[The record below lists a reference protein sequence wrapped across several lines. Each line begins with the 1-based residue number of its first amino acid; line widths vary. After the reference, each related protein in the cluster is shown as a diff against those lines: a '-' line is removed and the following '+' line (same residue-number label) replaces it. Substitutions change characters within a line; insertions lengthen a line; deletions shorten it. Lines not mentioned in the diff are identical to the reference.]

1 MWNLRVLLLKELA
14 DWWQHRLCVCC
25 HLYPGCDSFW
35 FFFFCF
41 FLARE
46 DVRDRRSLMGLYILC
61 DVWGTCSQKY
71 WTHKCAHLPWSHWE
85 GDKMQDTAM
94 SQWCRVTPVTA
105 EWQQKGWFFLNFA
118 ANMNMGSALTDWKR
132 SWTFAGLV
140 FMQTPFASC
149 FAEILDILGCCSIW
163 GADPARA
170 VCSVSCLHHST
181 ATLSSTSLPFKHEGE
196 IKLNVHIWGRW
207 LAPVLQWYLREI
219 FFMLF
224 QQHRRKWKCFL
235 L

>member
-1 MWNLRVLLLKELA
+1 MYSFALESLRGRQNAGHCNVTVVQSHSCNNRVAAERLDFSWILL
-14 DWWQHRLCVCC
+14 QT
-25 HLYPGCDSFW
+25 Y
-35 FFFFCF
+35 
-41 FLARE
+41 
-46 DVRDRRSLMGLYILC
+46 
-61 DVWGTCSQKY
+61 
-71 WTHKCAHLPWSHWE
+71 
-85 GDKMQDTAM
+85 
-94 SQWCRVTPVTA
+94 
-105 EWQQKGWFFLNFA
+105 
-118 ANMNMGSALTDWKR
+118 MGSALTGWKR

-149 FAEILDILGCCSIW
+149 FAEILDILGCCAIW
-163 GADPARA
+163 GADPACA

-196 IKLNVHIWGRW
+196 MKLNVHIWGRW

-235 L
+235 LFILFSLSFPLHCCECLKTHFTAFLREVYFCPILDQFRPVLCTYDKDSILLW